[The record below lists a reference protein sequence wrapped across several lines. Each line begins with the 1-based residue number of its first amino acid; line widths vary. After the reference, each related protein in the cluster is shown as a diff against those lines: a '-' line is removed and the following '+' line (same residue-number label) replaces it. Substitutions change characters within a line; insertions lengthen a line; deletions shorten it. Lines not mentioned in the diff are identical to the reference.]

1 MPAFFLRFRS
11 IAAGS
16 GRRHGFPRKAQ
27 MVRCLSQAQIGIV
40 LGGMML
46 ARSTAK
52 IAISISAG
60 IRPVR
65 LEDFRLTLTLL
76 EVAISQKSTV
86 PQTISMVP

>member
-1 MPAFFLRFRS
+1 
-11 IAAGS
+11 
-16 GRRHGFPRKAQ
+16 

-60 IRPVR
+60 IRLVR
-65 LEDFRLTLTLL
+65 LEDFWLTLTLL